1 MIRQWLYPGGT
12 RIKTGCENCNNSPQ
26 KKQRHHPASN
36 PTILPTSNMSS
47 VFHLGFELSG
57 QAITESTKRY
67 QNALDKIRD
76 IPQVQLLPRLLQEL
90 HDMAKDSAI
99 AQTFQVMSMSLMID
113 SNDYTPALNTKT
125 AVSHPRLNLPRHKTK
140 SLGHCKDLRKD
151 PYHNK
156 CLGLCGPKCWCWSLV
171 CDDCCFHRG
180 CYEHDLCCSHNK
192 LSAYCLLPFFYQFK
206 CKSYGGFPECLSK
219 P

>member
-1 MIRQWLYPGGT
+1 MILQ
-12 RIKTGCENCNNSPQ
+12 
-26 KKQRHHPASN
+26 
-36 PTILPTSNMSS
+36 TSNMSS
-47 VFHLGFELSG
+47 VPLNTDFHLGHELSG

-76 IPQVQLLPRLLQEL
+76 KPQVQLLPRLLQEL
-90 HDMAKDSAI
+90 HDVAKDSTI

-113 SNDYTPALNTKT
+113 SNDYTPAHDTKT
-125 AVSHPRLNLPRHKTK
+125 AVSHPLLNLPPHRTK
-140 SLGHCKDLRKD
+140 NLGHCKDLRKD

-156 CLGLCGPKCWCWSLV
+156 CLGLCGPNCWCWSLV
-171 CDDCCFHRG
+171 CGDCCFHRG